1 LEEEPISQA
10 TKLEQWAFLLLK
22 AQDYDAA
29 TLKRFLPG
37 IEFETAIETIEIIFE

>member
-1 LEEEPISQA
+1 LEAESISQA

-37 IEFETAIETIEIIFE
+37 IAFETAIETIEIIFE